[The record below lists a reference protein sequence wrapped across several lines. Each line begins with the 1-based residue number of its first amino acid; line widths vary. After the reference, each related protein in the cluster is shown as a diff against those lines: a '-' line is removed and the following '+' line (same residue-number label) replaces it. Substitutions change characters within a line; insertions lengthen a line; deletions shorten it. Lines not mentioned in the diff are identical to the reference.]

1 MIYSQRNVPTDEML
15 MDSQSLRLFLSL
27 ADNLHFGK
35 TSREQHVS
43 PSALSR
49 SIKQLEDELGAPLFV
64 RDSRS
69 VQLTREGRQFRE
81 YASEVMSGWHAIRQR
96 LMQDQLDL
104 HGELSLYCSVTASY
118 SFLYDILSSFRQDY
132 PRIEMKL
139 HTGDPAKA
147 VERVQQGLEDLAIGA
162 RPDNLPAGV
171 DFQSITRS
179 ELRFIG
185 PQSPQL
191 LTEEQLRQ
199 PTAQSW
205 KDVPMIL
212 SEEGLA
218 RTRTDR
224 WLKNHGIKP
233 RIYAQ
238 VSGNEAIVSMVSL
251 GFGIGV
257 VPQIVLDNSP
267 LTARIRIYDIQPP
280 LAAYDIGLFALEK
293 RLKDPL
299 IAAFWNRRQ

>member
-1 MIYSQRNVPTDEML
+1 MIYLQYNMPIYETV
-15 MDSQSLRLFLSL
+15 MDSHALRLFLSL

-49 SIKQLEDELGAPLFV
+49 SIKQLEDELGATLFL
-64 RDSRS
+64 RDNRS
-69 VQLTREGRQFRE
+69 VRLTREGQQFRE
-81 YASEVMSGWHAIRQR
+81 YASEVINGWQAIRQR
-96 LMQDQLDL
+96 FKQDQLIL

-139 HTGDPAKA
+139 HTGDPATA

-162 RPDNLPAGV
+162 RPDSLPVGV
-171 DFQSITRS
+171 AFQSIARS
-179 ELRFIG
+179 ALCFIG

-199 PTAQSW
+199 PSAESW

-224 WLKNHGIKP
+224 WLRSHNIKP

-280 LAAYDIGLFALEK
+280 LTAYDIGLFALEK

-299 IAAFWNRRQ
+299 IAAFWNRQQ

>member
-1 MIYSQRNVPTDEML
+1 
-15 MDSQSLRLFLSL
+15 MDNHSLRLFLSL

-49 SIKQLEDELGAPLFV
+49 SIKQLEDELGAPLFL
-64 RDSRS
+64 RDNRS
-69 VQLTREGRQFRE
+69 VRLTREGIQFRE
-81 YASEVMSGWHAIRQR
+81 YAKEVISGWQSMRQAFK
-96 LMQDQLDL
+96 QDQLVL

-118 SFLYDILSSFRQDY
+118 SFLYDILSNFRQDY

-139 HTGDPAKA
+139 HTGDAAKA
-147 VERVQQGLEDLAIGA
+147 VERIQEGLEDLAIGA
-162 RPDNLPAGV
+162 RPDSLPPGIE
-171 DFQSITRS
+171 FQSIARS

-185 PQSPQL
+185 PLSSQL
-191 LTEEQLRQ
+191 LTDEQLKH
-199 PTAQSW
+199 PSTANWQ
-205 KDVPMIL
+205 DVPMIL

-224 WLKNHGIKP
+224 WLKSHNIKP

-267 LTARIRIYDIQPP
+267 LTARIRTYDIQPP
-280 LAAYDIGLFALEK
+280 LTAYDIGLFALEK

-299 IAAFWNRRQ
+299 INAFWNRQR

>member
-1 MIYSQRNVPTDEML
+1 
-15 MDSQSLRLFLSL
+15 MDSHCLALFLSL

-49 SIKQLEDELGAPLFV
+49 SIKQLEEEVGAALFV
-64 RDSRS
+64 RDNRS
-69 VQLTREGRQFRE
+69 VRLTREGQQFRE
-81 YASEVMSGWHAIRQR
+81 YASDVMSGWQAIRQTF
-96 LMQDQLDL
+96 MQDQQSL

-162 RPDNLPAGV
+162 RPNNLPAGV
-171 DFQSITRS
+171 VFQSITRS

-191 LTEEQLRQ
+191 LSDEQLRQ
-199 PTAQSW
+199 PTAENW

-224 WLKNHGIKP
+224 WLKSHNIKP

-257 VPQIVLDNSP
+257 APQIVLDNSP
-267 LTARIRIYDIQPP
+267 LAARIRIYDIQPP
-280 LAAYDIGLFALEK
+280 LTAYDIGLFALEK

-299 IAAFWNRRQ
+299 IAAFWNRQR

>member
-1 MIYSQRNVPTDEML
+1 MIYLQHNVPIYETT
-15 MDSQSLRLFLSL
+15 MDSHALRLFLSL

-49 SIKQLEDELGAPLFV
+49 CIKQLEDELGAPLFL
-64 RDSRS
+64 RDNRS
-69 VQLTREGRQFRE
+69 VRLTREGQQFRQ
-81 YASEVMSGWHAIRQR
+81 YAQEVMNGWQAIRQTFK
-96 LMQDQLDL
+96 QDQLIL

-118 SFLYDILSSFRQDY
+118 SFLYDILSSFRQNY

-147 VERVQQGLEDLAIGA
+147 VERVQQELEDLAIGA
-162 RPDNLPAGV
+162 RPDSLPA
-171 DFQSITRS
+171 DIEFQPIARS

-185 PQSPQL
+185 PQSSQL
-191 LTEEQLRQ
+191 LSEEQLKH
-199 PTAQSW
+199 PGAESW
-205 KDVPMIL
+205 RDVPMIL

-224 WLKNHGIKP
+224 WLKSHGIKP

-267 LTARIRIYDIQPP
+267 LTTRIRIYDIQPP
-280 LAAYDIGLFALEK
+280 LTAYDIGLFALQK
-293 RLKDPL
+293 RLKEPL
-299 IAAFWNRRQ
+299 IAAFWNRQK

>member
-1 MIYSQRNVPTDEML
+1 
-15 MDSQSLRLFLSL
+15 MDSHSLTLFLAL
-27 ADNLHFGK
+27 AENLHFGR

-49 SIKQLEDELGAPLFV
+49 CIKQLEDELGVPLFI
-64 RDSRS
+64 RDNRS
-69 VQLTREGRQFRE
+69 VRLTREGQQFRH
-81 YASEVMSGWHAIRQR
+81 YANEVMSGWHAIRHTFK
-96 LMQDQLDL
+96 QDQQIL

-139 HTGDPAKA
+139 HTGDAAKA
-147 VERVQQGLEDLAIGA
+147 LERLTDGLEDLAIGA
-162 RPDNLPAGV
+162 RPDTLPAGIE
-171 DFQSITRS
+171 FQPIARS

-185 PQSPQL
+185 PTSPQL
-191 LTEEQLRQ
+191 LNEEQVKQ
-199 PTAQSW
+199 PNANNW
-205 KDVPMIL
+205 RDVPMIL

-224 WLKNHGIKP
+224 WLKNHAIKP

-267 LTARIRIYDIQPP
+267 LNNHIRTYDIQPP
-280 LAAYDIGLFALEK
+280 LTAYDIGLFALEK
-293 RLKDPL
+293 RLKEPL
-299 IAAFWNRRQ
+299 INAFWNRQR

>member
-1 MIYSQRNVPTDEML
+1 MIYLQHNMPINETY
-15 MDSQSLRLFLSL
+15 MDSHALRLFLSL
-27 ADNLHFGK
+27 ADHLHFGK

-49 SIKQLEDELGAPLFV
+49 SIKQLEDELGAQLFL
-64 RDSRS
+64 RDNRS
-69 VQLTREGRQFRE
+69 VRLTREGQQFRE
-81 YASEVMSGWHAIRQR
+81 YASAVMNGWQAILRTFK
-96 LMQDQLDL
+96 QDQLIL

-118 SFLYDILSSFRQDY
+118 SFLYDILSNFRQDY

-147 VERVQQGLEDLAIGA
+147 VERVQEGLEDLAIGA
-162 RPDNLPAGV
+162 RPDSLPTGIE
-171 DFQSITRS
+171 FQPIARS
-179 ELRFIG
+179 ALCFIG

-191 LTEEQLRQ
+191 LSEEQLRH
-199 PTAQSW
+199 PTAESW
-205 KDVPMIL
+205 RDVPMIL

-218 RTRTDR
+218 RTRTDL
-224 WLKNHGIKP
+224 WLKSHNIKP

-280 LAAYDIGLFALEK
+280 LTAYDIGLFALEK

-299 IAAFWNRRQ
+299 INAFWNRQR